1 MGPKFPN
8 ISVELIGVDGNA
20 YNVLGI
26 VKKALERAGV
36 SEEEVSEFYT
46 EATSGDYNKLLATV
60 MDTVEV
66 T

>member
-20 YNVLGI
+20 FNILGI

>member
-1 MGPKFPN
+1 MAPKYPD
-8 ISVELIGVDGNA
+8 ITVELIGADGNA
-20 YNVLGI
+20 YNILGI
-26 VKKALERAGV
+26 VKKALTKAGV

>member
-1 MGPKFPN
+1 MTPKYPD
-8 ISVELIGVDGNA
+8 ITVELIGTDGNA
-20 YNVLGI
+20 YNILGI
-26 VKKALERAGV
+26 VKKALKRAGI
-36 SEEEVSEFYT
+36 SEQEASEFYA

>member
-20 YNVLGI
+20 FNILGI

-46 EATSGDYNKLLATV
+46 EATSGDYTKLLATV
-60 MDTVEV
+60 MKTVEV
-66 T
+66 E

>member
-1 MGPKFPN
+1 MTPKYPD
-8 ISVELIGVDGNA
+8 ITVELIGADGNV
-20 YNVLGI
+20 YNILGI

-36 SEEEVSEFYT
+36 STEEVSEFYT
-46 EATSGDYNKLLATV
+46 EATSGDYDKVLATV